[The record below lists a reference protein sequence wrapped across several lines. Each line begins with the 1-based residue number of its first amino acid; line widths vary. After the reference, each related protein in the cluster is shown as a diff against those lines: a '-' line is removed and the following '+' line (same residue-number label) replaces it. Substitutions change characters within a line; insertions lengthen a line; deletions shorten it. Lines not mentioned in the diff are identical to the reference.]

1 MDKLELIKR
10 NTEEIIGE
18 KKLGDI
24 LKQKKKIV
32 YCGYEPSG
40 PIHIGHLVT
49 IMKLRDLEKAGF
61 KIKVLLADWHAWL
74 NKKGDWKSINEEV
87 QKWKRAF
94 KRLGLRH
101 PEIIIGTSFQKRDD
115 YMDDVFTLAANST
128 LNRGLRAMQ
137 GIMRNPENAKVTQII
152 YPFMQVADMKALGV
166 DVAVAGM
173 EQRKIHMIAVE
184 SIKDIN
190 YKVPVFIHTSL
201 ISSLS
206 GKGKMSSTDGKN
218 LISINDSK
226 EEIKKKIAKA
236 YCPEGKQN
244 PVLEIAKLLIFPRFE
259 KIKIKRDKKFGG
271 NVVYNSYGGLEKD
284 FLSKKLHPI
293 DLKNIVTEKLI
304 EMFKKF

>member
-10 NTEEIIGE
+10 NTEEVIGE
-18 KKLGDI
+18 KKLGDV
-24 LKQKKKIV
+24 LKQKKKVV

-49 IMKLRDLEKAGF
+49 IMKLRDLERVGF
-61 KIKVLLADWHAWL
+61 KVKILLADWHAWL

-87 QKWKRAF
+87 QKWKKIF
-94 KRLGLRH
+94 KKVGLKH
-101 PEIIIGTSFQKRDD
+101 PEIIIGTSFQRKDD
-115 YMDDVFTLAANST
+115 YMNDVFTLAANST

-137 GIMRNPENAKVTQII
+137 GVMRNPENAKVTQII
-152 YPFMQVADMKALGV
+152 YPFMQVADMKFLEV

-201 ISSLS
+201 ISSLG
-206 GKGKMSSTDGKN
+206 GKGKMSSTDEKN

-244 PVLEIAKLLIFPRFE
+244 PILEIAKLLVFPRFE
-259 KIKIKRDKKFGG
+259 KLKVKRDKKFGG
-271 NVVYNSYGGLEKD
+271 NIIYNSYGELEKD
-284 FLSKKLHPI
+284 FLSKKLHPA
-293 DLKNIVTEKLI
+293 DLKTLVSEKLA
-304 EMFKKF
+304 EMFKRF